1 MASVFMC
8 YFPVRFSDE
17 RPWALSSDT
26 ARSAEIMRSRVRVR
40 VRAVG
45 VLDVCNVTSV
55 R

>member
-1 MASVFMC
+1 MAFVLMC

-17 RPWALSSDT
+17 RPWAFSSDA
-26 ARSAEIMRSRVRVR
+26 ARSAEIMRSRVRVS

-45 VLDVCNVTSV
+45 VLDVCNVTAV